1 MNTIVLFITLIIAF
15 LSILSL
21 FLNYQKKKVE
31 EINAKTIFTKGV
43 LIVSIFLITLNA
55 VNPLYSYFF
64 PAEAYNYRVNIRL
77 RKGDKDKALAD
88 FNKAIQLNPNYA
100 EAYYNRG
107 YILLKDNKDKALAD
121 FNKAIQL
128 NPNYANAYYIR
139 GCIWLLKGDNNIALV
154 NFNKTIQL
162 NPNYAEAYCKRG
174 CIWLLKGDNNK
185 ALADFNKAIQLN
197 PNYAE
202 AYYNRSVVYLNQGSN
217 NLGCPDAQKSCELG
231 NCKLL
236 EIVKGK
242 GYCR

>member
-100 EAYYNRG
+100 EAYYNR
-107 YILLKDNKDKALAD
+107 
-121 FNKAIQL
+121 
-128 NPNYANAYYIR
+128 
-139 GCIWLLKGDNNIALV
+139 
-154 NFNKTIQL
+154 
-162 NPNYAEAYCKRG
+162 
-174 CIWLLKGDNNK
+174 
-185 ALADFNKAIQLN
+185 
-197 PNYAE
+197 
-202 AYYNRSVVYLNQGSN
+202 SVVYLNQGSN